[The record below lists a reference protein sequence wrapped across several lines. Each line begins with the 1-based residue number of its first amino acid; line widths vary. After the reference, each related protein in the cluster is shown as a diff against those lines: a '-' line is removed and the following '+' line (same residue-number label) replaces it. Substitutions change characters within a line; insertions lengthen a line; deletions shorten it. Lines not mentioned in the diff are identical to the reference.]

1 MSTPPAPLAVVS
13 EARVYLALA
22 FVTVAWGGSFL
33 FIKVLVNADMAPIG
47 VSAARCGLGALAL
60 APMAWMLRDRFPRDR
75 RALLIL
81 FALAV
86 FDFAIPWTL
95 IAFAQQYTT
104 SATASIANSSLPLW
118 TALFAALFIPGELLS
133 RGTVAGVLLGFAGV
147 VVLLAPDLGQLDGDL
162 LKGIPLLL
170 VATAMYGISAV
181 IIRKELQTVHSLQV
195 TFVLVAGAS
204 LLLVPLAFATGSYR
218 GVEMGAGEWF
228 SLVALGA
235 LGSGIAVVAYM
246 WLIANAGA
254 VRATVTTYM
263 IPFVAVLLGW
273 LVLSEPLGWSLFLG
287 LALVLCGIA
296 LVQGIARRIFWTKP
310 RAAVP
315 VEV

>member
-1 MSTPPAPLAVVS
+1 MPVPLAAAS

-22 FVTVAWGGSFL
+22 FVTISWGGSFL
-33 FIKVLVNADMAPIG
+33 FIKVLVNAEMDPIG
-47 VSAARCGLGALAL
+47 VSAARCALGALAL
-60 APMAWMLRDRFPRDR
+60 APMAWVLRDRFPRER

-81 FALAV
+81 LGLAV

-118 TALFAALFIPGELLS
+118 TALFAALFIPGELLT
-133 RGTVAGVLLGFAGV
+133 RGTIAGVLLGFAGV
-147 VVLLAPDLGQLDGDL
+147 VVLLAPDLGQIDAGL
-162 LKGIPLLL
+162 LKGIPVLL

-181 IIRKELQTVHSLQV
+181 IIRKELQAVHSLQV

-204 LLLVPLAFATGSYR
+204 LLLVPIAFASGSYR
-218 GVEMGAGEWF
+218 GVDMGAGEWF
-228 SLVALGA
+228 SLLALGA

-263 IPFVAVLLGW
+263 IPFVAVILGW
-273 LVLSEPLGWSLFLG
+273 LILSEPLGWSLFLG

-296 LVQGIARRIFWTKP
+296 LVQGIAQRVFRTKP
-310 RAAVP
+310 RRVVP
-315 VEV
+315 VEVQP